1 MSKSKGTIQD
11 IVNRNFWL
19 PDNGRLTAFVNTGTW
34 NGPNGSIEGGETF
47 AAEIHYSDDAMTWKN
62 LPVILTRIHG
72 NPLDTLIWS
81 QTDQGDFGKGNFT
94 TGAGERITFVARIT
108 GKMDKSGVSL
118 QTGTVK
124 SLAGYH
130 IELSPNDPEG
140 PLYDASALTM
150 PGNLI
155 IPATFCK
162 STTNQQYLPCRWRT
176 NRYGGNYGLI
186 GLRTKSEEEAFHYY
200 EIDAGR
206 VCMALAFCVHIST
219 RNR

>member
-1 MSKSKGTIQD
+1 MQSRCYPQKKKINNQLSKSKGTIQD

-81 QTDQGDFGKGNFT
+81 QTDQGDFTTGNFT

-155 IPATFCK
+155 FLLLSVSGQRINNTSPA
-162 STTNQQYLPCRWRT
+162 
-176 NRYGGNYGLI
+176 GGGQTGTGGITVL
-186 GLRTKSEEEAFHYY
+186 S
-200 EIDAGR
+200 D
-206 VCMALAFCVHIST
+206 
-219 RNR
+219 